1 MAADP
6 VLSFFDLAI
15 AERNRNSVATMKQDL
30 PIDMCELYLQY
41 IALAKIILARGI
53 PPGDQDGWIHS
64 ALEAESF
71 ERLTRAL
78 I

>member
-30 PIDMCELYLQY
+30 PIDICELNLQY
-41 IALAKIILARGI
+41 IALANHTRKR
-53 PPGDQDGWIHS
+53 HS
-64 ALEAESF
+64 AG
-71 ERLTRAL
+71 
-78 I
+78 